1 MRNKIVSIALGIGM
15 ILCVGAANAMVL
27 LTQEQALKEM
37 FPDAD
42 RIVPQTKTPSDA
54 ELARIKTRLGGALVH
69 FQRGSE
75 SASVQEKT
83 DFTFYV
89 GYRKNQPVGVAL
101 VEEQPGKWGPVT
113 YIIMLDP
120 ATVKV
125 KNLAVMSY
133 EEKRGRPI
141 ARRNFLDQF
150 TGRGTSDALKV
161 HKDIRAVSGATISS
175 DATCFAVRKAIIVC
189 EELVAGTDMLAAGEL
204 KAK

>member
-1 MRNKIVSIALGIGM
+1 MKKTIATTALGIWM
-15 ILCVGAANAMVL
+15 ILGLGAANGMVL

-42 RIVPQTKTPSDA
+42 RVVPQTKTPVDA
-54 ELARIKTRLGGALVH
+54 ELARIKGRLGGALVH

-75 SASVQEKT
+75 SASVREKT

-89 GYRKNQPVGVAL
+89 GYRKDVPVGVAL

-120 ATVKV
+120 STSKV

-150 TGRGTSDALKV
+150 LGKGPADALKV

-189 EELVAGTDMLAAGEL
+189 EELIGGPDKLMAG
-204 KAK
+204 K

>member
-1 MRNKIVSIALGIGM
+1 MKSKTMTTILGISM
-15 ILCVGAANAMVL
+15 ILGIYAANAMTL

-37 FPDAD
+37 FPNAD
-42 RIVPQTKTPSDA
+42 RIVPQTKTPADA
-54 ELARIKTRLGGALVH
+54 ELAKIKARLGGALVH

-75 SASVQEKT
+75 SASVQEKSE
-83 DFTFYV
+83 FTFYM
-89 GYRKNQPVGVAL
+89 GYQKNQPIGIAMI
-101 VEEQPGKWGPVT
+101 EEQPGKWGPVT

-120 ATVKV
+120 STAKV

-150 TGRGTSDALKV
+150 LGKGTADALKV

-175 DATCFAVRKAIIVC
+175 EATCFAVRKATVLC
-189 EELVAGTDMLAAGEL
+189 EELVAGSDRLATV
-204 KAK
+204 K

>member
-1 MRNKIVSIALGIGM
+1 MKNKITMMALGIGM
-15 ILCVGAANAMVL
+15 AFGLGAANAMVL

-42 RIVPQTKTPSDA
+42 RIVPQTKATVDA
-54 ELARIKTRLGGALVH
+54 ELARIKARLGGALVH

-83 DFTFYV
+83 DFTFFV
-89 GYRKNQPVGVAL
+89 GFRKNELVGVAL

-113 YIIMLDP
+113 YIILLDP

-150 TGRGTSDALKV
+150 LGKGTSDALKV

-175 DATCFAVRKAIIVC
+175 DATCFAVRKAIVIC
-189 EELVAGTDMLAAGEL
+189 EELIGGPDKLMAV
-204 KAK
+204 K